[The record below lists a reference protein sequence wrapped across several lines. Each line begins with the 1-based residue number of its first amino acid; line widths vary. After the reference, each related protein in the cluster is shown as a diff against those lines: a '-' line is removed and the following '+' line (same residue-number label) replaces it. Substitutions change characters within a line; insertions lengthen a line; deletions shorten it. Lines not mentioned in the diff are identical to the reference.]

1 MRTDLQLLLP
11 SAALPKSLAVRLLND
26 IGIAIQ
32 GTASPI
38 LVTLADGRKLKGTLT
53 PNNLVVVTTEV
64 WKN

>member
-1 MRTDLQLLLP
+1 VHFGGAPLNDY
-11 SAALPKSLAVRLLND
+11 SKRLLND

-32 GTASPI
+32 GIASPI
-38 LVTLADGRKLKGTLT
+38 LVNLADGRKLKGTLT